1 MSGQIV
7 EWIGYIASAII
18 LVSLLMSS
26 ILLLRWINLAGSV
39 IFAVYGYLI
48 GSIPVLIMNMGI
60 VAVNSYYLSR
70 IYGSKEKFELLPIDK
85 NFEYYSMFMEYNK
98 NEIQKFFITDEF
110 TLTENSIGFYILR
123 NLIPAGI
130 FIGRKKDD
138 ILEVDL
144 DFVMPAYRDFKAGQF
159 VYRDSI
165 PFFKE
170 NGISRITA
178 SAKHVEHHNYLMRM
192 GFDKIEEEDYY
203 YLDI

>member
-26 ILLLRWINLAGSV
+26 ILRLRWINLAGSV

>member
-26 ILLLRWINLAGSV
+26 ILRLRWINLVGSV

-85 NFEYYSMFMEYNK
+85 NSEYYSMFMEYNK
-98 NEIQKFFITDEF
+98 KEIQKFFITDEF

-123 NLIPAGI
+123 DLIPAGI

-144 DFVMPAYRDFKAGQF
+144 DFVMPAYRDFKTGQF
-159 VYRDSI
+159 VYKDSI
-165 PFFKE
+165 LVFKE
-170 NGISRITA
+170 KGISRITA
-178 SAKHVEHHNYLMRM
+178 SAKHVEHHNYLMKM